1 MIKVNDK
8 IFKCIYDAIEY
19 RDQLDANYVKVIWND
34 IQTPSLERQTLQCRE
49 QRHGGLDVKRIY

>member
-49 QRHGGLDVKRIY
+49 QRHGRLDVKRIY